1 MNDWDQ
7 QIQYHFENCAIFK
20 PLKSK
25 CVQILDSQSIPKATS
40 VVSTI
45 LYLMFFLSFLYCGVC
60 YSQVE
65 PSISYIIVV
74 QKSSRGDGKSLLS
87 LLFWKE
93 KALVVQICWKSPRK
107 VIAPP
112 IQCELFI
119 STRTFLNNYDVRK
132 KALFVV
138 IDSTIP
144 KCDKKNWK

>member
-1 MNDWDQ
+1 MFPLFGSTLVLYIFIDTLVLVLSLSVVYYSQDPKTGLFQDWIMNDWDQ

-45 LYLMFFLSFLYCGVC
+45 LYLMFFLSFSYCGVC

-65 PSISYIIVV
+65 LSISYVRV
-74 QKSSRGDGKSLLS
+74 QKSSSGDGNSLLS

-93 KALVVQICWKSPRK
+93 KDIFSLP
-107 VIAPP
+107 
-112 IQCELFI
+112 L
-119 STRTFLNNYDVRK
+119 TFVFCL
-132 KALFVV
+132 
-138 IDSTIP
+138 
-144 KCDKKNWK
+144 